1 MQDADRLLRAHRAG
15 LSRLSQRQLSQLR
28 AGSTAC
34 LQPDMDPSVCGL
46 CGCWVRR
53 CTCKAKDANGVTPR
67 QPVAKYAEEGG
78 LLGSL
83 PTELTLT
90 VALLL
95 PASSLAM
102 LARACKQLR
111 LIAYSEDIWSALRL
125 ASPWA
130 AQMSAHAAPTPKDS
144 FGNPGSRLAM
154 RQEAMVE
161 ARWRA
166 AQWAQA
172 ALPLERCR
180 AHERAREVA
189 CVTFHDGYLVLTA
202 LDPPALQLWRAST
215 LTLAHAL
222 RGRSTTRFFCTLIE
236 MRAGG
241 ADRLCALSCDSRERR
256 GALRLWD
263 VRTGVVLRR
272 LASHPRRVLGASLCT
287 LAHVLATTDEGGG
300 CLLWDLHD
308 EGRPPPPPS
317 DAAASPAAAPAAA
330 RSPAPASPSPAPSP
344 QTVTST
350 PEAAAA
356 ASPASSVATPSS
368 VASPADGAA
377 PPAAR
382 PSEQARARLE
392 AAAAS
397 SASSST
403 ATSSPP
409 AVATGVLLV
418 AELPPA
424 LGCEKGRERAAA
436 AAAAQAVPPPSSRPP
451 PRRPRSSSARWCA
464 SRGTPTG

>member
-53 CTCKAKDANGVTPR
+53 CTCKAKDANGVTPPAGGQVR
-67 QPVAKYAEEGG
+67 GGGG

-95 PASSLAM
+95 PASSP
-102 LARACKQLR
+102 RCSRKQLR

-180 AHERAREVA
+180 AHERAREAA

-215 LTLAHAL
+215 LTLAHAPEGDDAIL
-222 RGRSTTRFFCTLIE
+222 LH
-236 MRAGG
+236 
-241 ADRLCALSCDSRERR
+241 ADRDARGWRR
-256 GALRLWD
+256 PPLRAVATRASGAARCGCGT
-263 VRTGVVLRR
+263 RTGVVLRR
-272 LASHPRRVLGASLCT
+272 LART
-287 LAHVLATTDEGGG
+287 
-300 CLLWDLHD
+300 
-308 EGRPPPPPS
+308 
-317 DAAASPAAAPAAA
+317 
-330 RSPAPASPSPAPSP
+330 
-344 QTVTST
+344 
-350 PEAAAA
+350 
-356 ASPASSVATPSS
+356 
-368 VASPADGAA
+368 
-377 PPAAR
+377 
-382 PSEQARARLE
+382 
-392 AAAAS
+392 AAS
-397 SASSST
+397 SAPRSARSP
-403 ATSSPP
+403 TSSPP
-409 AVATGVLLV
+409 PTRAEAACSGTSTTRAACRRRRRTPPPRRPPRRPPRGSAGVAVARAVAPDGDVDARGGGGSVARVVWRRRPPSPHPPTAPRRPPRGQRAGARASGGGGTRACPPHGNLLAAGGRDGAVLLV

-424 LGCEKGRERAAA
+424 LGCEKGCERAAA
-436 AAAAQAVPPPSSRPP
+436 AAAAQSGAAASSTAAAAPTEVELGQE
-451 PRRPRSSSARWCA
+451 A

>member
-272 LASHPRRVLGASLCT
+272 LA
-287 LAHVLATTDEGGG
+287 
-300 CLLWDLHD
+300 
-308 EGRPPPPPS
+308 
-317 DAAASPAAAPAAA
+317 
-330 RSPAPASPSPAPSP
+330 
-344 QTVTST
+344 
-350 PEAAAA
+350 
-356 ASPASSVATPSS
+356 
-368 VASPADGAA
+368 
-377 PPAAR
+377 
-382 PSEQARARLE
+382 
-392 AAAAS
+392 
-397 SASSST
+397 
-403 ATSSPP
+403 
-409 AVATGVLLV
+409 
-418 AELPPA
+418 
-424 LGCEKGRERAAA
+424 
-436 AAAAQAVPPPSSRPP
+436 
-451 PRRPRSSSARWCA
+451 
-464 SRGTPTG
+464 